1 MTKNRLHSRPSLAP
15 MLSYSFVCLFIHQ
28 EFYGRP
34 TDMAT
39 TITLPFT
46 NSCISSW
53 RIFTTNLVKSSWR
66 ILVSLFYRQGNR
78 VPKRMSFLP
87 VVTQHRTAHWGLQ
100 GSAWSCCTSL
110 SNPITKFQS
119 HGPSLC
125 STKIW
130 IHFVHCIFLGHFL
143 SSLHVAD
150 SLPVRARF
158 KHHLIREASHKHSVQ
173 RGSYSPIIITLF
185 CFCFFI
191 ALIIIWYY
199 LLHLL
204 FVSCLLLLSSFR
216 I

>member
-15 MLSYSFVCLFIHQ
+15 MLSYYFVCLFIHQ

-34 TDMAT
+34 TGMAT

-100 GSAWSCCTSL
+100 GSTWSCCTSL

-125 STKIW
+125 ATKIW
-130 IHFVHCIFLGHFL
+130 IHFVQTLHFSRTFSVL
-143 SSLHVAD
+143 SSCGWLLACQGSIQTPPH
-150 SLPVRARF
+150 
-158 KHHLIREASHKHSVQ
+158 Q
-173 RGSYSPIIITLF
+173 RGLPQALSPEGLLQPHYNHVILLLLLHSTHHYLILSS
-185 CFCFFI
+185 
-191 ALIIIWYY
+191 ALIICF
-199 LLHLL
+199 L
-204 FVSCLLLLSSFR
+204 FIASLIL
-216 I
+216 